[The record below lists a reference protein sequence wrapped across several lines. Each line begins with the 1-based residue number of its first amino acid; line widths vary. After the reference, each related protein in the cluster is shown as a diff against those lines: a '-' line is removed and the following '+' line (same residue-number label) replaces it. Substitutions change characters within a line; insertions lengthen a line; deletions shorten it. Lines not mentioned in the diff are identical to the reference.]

1 MKKII
6 SSILFYSSLNALFTY
21 SIVRYHIQDYYI
33 RFNRKV
39 DSPDY

>member
-6 SSILFYSSLNALFTY
+6 SSIFFYSGINALLTY
-21 SIVRYHIQDYYI
+21 SIVRYNIQDYYI
-33 RFNRKV
+33 RLNHKV

>member
-6 SSILFYSSLNALFTY
+6 SSIFIYSSFNALLTY
-21 SIVRYHIQDYYI
+21 SVVRYNIQDYYI
-33 RFNRKV
+33 RLNRKV